1 MGLCDLGLEEWKK
14 TKQRPP
20 DVCAQEM
27 GIEETVAA
35 RFGESISCCAFPR
48 WTVWFT
54 SILVAIG
61 ENGCPEDGL
70 DWTIATRIKSY
81 VC

>member
-1 MGLCDLGLEEWKK
+1 MRIKLRGIGSRRGELQSLYVQREGAFVSLDERNK

-35 RFGESISCCAFPR
+35 FYGESLP
-48 WTVWFT
+48 
-54 SILVAIG
+54 
-61 ENGCPEDGL
+61 
-70 DWTIATRIKSY
+70 
-81 VC
+81 